1 VVVDPTRVGGAR
13 GGTPPSAYVI
23 AGLVLALTGVGLL
36 WVGIYSRL
44 QPTLGG
50 IPFFYWYSML
60 WVIVNAGLQAV
71 AYRLITRRRPSM
83 SAGASAAASA
93 AASGGASR

>member
-1 VVVDPTRVGGAR
+1 MVVDPAHAGGSPAR
-13 GGTPPSAYVI
+13 SGAAPPSAYVT
-23 AGLVLALTGVGLL
+23 AGVILGLTGVGLL

-44 QPTLGG
+44 RPTLGG

-71 AYRLITRRRPSM
+71 AYWLITRRRL
-83 SAGASAAASA
+83 
-93 AASGGASR
+93 SGGAGR

>member
-1 VVVDPTRVGGAR
+1 MVVNPAHAGGSPAR
-13 GGTPPSAYVI
+13 SGVTPPSAYVI

-44 QPTLGG
+44 RPTLGG

-60 WVIVNAGLQAV
+60 WVIVNAALQAI

-83 SAGASAAASA
+83 SAAASA
-93 AASGGASR
+93 SVSGGASR